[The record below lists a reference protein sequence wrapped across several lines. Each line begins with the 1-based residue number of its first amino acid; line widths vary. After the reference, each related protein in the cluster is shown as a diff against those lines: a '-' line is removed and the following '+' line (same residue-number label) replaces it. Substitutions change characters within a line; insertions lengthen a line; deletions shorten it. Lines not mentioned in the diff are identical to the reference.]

1 MQRHQVN
8 RMIYFHLKLV
18 SISQKRY
25 VWGLLL
31 LLGLSFSACEP
42 EDDTVV
48 IPPNQAP
55 VIQRLTPNI
64 NKQLLP
70 QNETLSLSFK
80 LADNEKLAKFRLD
93 LQLRL
98 PDGFLI
104 ADSLITESNIS
115 GTLET
120 VEEDISLAGF
130 PLFSQLVFT
139 ATVTDADNE
148 IATDTY
154 ELAILSEDLQPPL
167 FKIFSLGDKQL
178 YQEGTDSA
186 SIINLTT
193 QRTWN
198 SLNGNRLEMDLA
210 VSNEKGDTFEP
221 QLYSP
226 AAEESGQ
233 VGTFLLTSTDTI
245 NYDKVTHEVLFRAFT
260 ALSDQTQPTVN
271 IQKGELIII
280 RLTRAP
286 APQFAVLRIE
296 DIIDEAGSTRDRILF
311 SYKVSSP

>member
-115 GTLET
+115 
-120 VEEDISLAGF
+120 
-130 PLFSQLVFT
+130 
-139 ATVTDADNE
+139 
-148 IATDTY
+148 
-154 ELAILSEDLQPPL
+154 
-167 FKIFSLGDKQL
+167 
-178 YQEGTDSA
+178 
-186 SIINLTT
+186 SIIL
-193 QRTWN
+193 
-198 SLNGNRLEMDLA
+198 G
-210 VSNEKGDTFEP
+210 
-221 QLYSP
+221 
-226 AAEESGQ
+226 
-233 VGTFLLTSTDTI
+233 
-245 NYDKVTHEVLFRAFT
+245 
-260 ALSDQTQPTVN
+260 
-271 IQKGELIII
+271 LI
-280 RLTRAP
+280 
-286 APQFAVLRIE
+286 
-296 DIIDEAGSTRDRILF
+296 
-311 SYKVSSP
+311 